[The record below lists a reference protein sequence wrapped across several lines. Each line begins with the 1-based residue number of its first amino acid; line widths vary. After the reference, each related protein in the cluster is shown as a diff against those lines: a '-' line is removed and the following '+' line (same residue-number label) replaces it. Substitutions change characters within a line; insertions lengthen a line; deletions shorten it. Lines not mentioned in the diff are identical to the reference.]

1 MAAYTGRGLHGQTVE
16 TLGQRIVG
24 GGLGEGETIDVAA
37 LRDELDLSVT
47 AIREALRVLAAK
59 GLVDARQ
66 KRGTYVLPRAH
77 WNLLDDDVAR
87 WQLSGTVDRGLLRD
101 LHEVRA
107 IVEPAAA
114 ELAAARRSEADLA
127 ELDAALARMATAVGP
142 GSADDAVAADLAFHR
157 TLLAASHNELLARM
171 EVLIEAGLAQ
181 RDRLVHSAEPG
192 HDPVPAHRNVL
203 EAIRRQDAAAARRA
217 VDALLVTSA
226 ADLARLH
233 PATRL
238 PEASEPSGIPVDAP

>member
-1 MAAYTGRGLHGQTVE
+1 
-16 TLGQRIVG
+16 
-24 GGLGEGETIDVAA
+24 
-37 LRDELDLSVT
+37 
-47 AIREALRVLAAK
+47 
-59 GLVDARQ
+59 
-66 KRGTYVLPRAH
+66 
-77 WNLLDDDVAR
+77 
-87 WQLSGTVDRGLLRD
+87 

>member
-16 TLGQRIVG
+16 TLGQRIVSG
-24 GGLGEGETIDVAA
+24 RLGEGETIDIAA

-47 AIREALRVLAAK
+47 AIREALRVLSAK

-66 KRGTYVLPRAH
+66 KRGTYVLPRAR

-87 WQLSGTVDRGLLRD
+87 WQLSGEVDRGLLRD

-114 ELAAARRSEADLA
+114 ELAAARRSEADLD

-142 GSADDAVAADLAFHR
+142 GSAGDAVAADLAFHR
-157 TLLAASHNELLARM
+157 ALLAAARNEFLARM
-171 EVLIEAGLAQ
+171 EVVIEAGLAQ

-203 EAIRRQDAAAARRA
+203 EAIRRQDPAAARRA

-233 PATRL
+233 PAAAL
-238 PEASEPSGIPVDAP
+238 PEASEASGTPAEAP